1 MKTREIVTITK
12 IIDTIDER
20 IYYYT
25 VDNKA
30 FKWHFST
37 LVDAENFV
45 KHLGAHYNY
54 EEKFVE
60 GLIG

>member
-12 IIDTIDER
+12 IID
-20 IYYYT
+20 T

-45 KHLGAHYNY
+45 KYLGAHYNY
-54 EEKFVE
+54 KEKFVE